1 MTATTTKAEEMLEAA
16 RNGDRHALEE
26 LLHAHRYGVYRYGLR
41 VCRTTEDAEDAV
53 QETLWAATRALDSFR
68 GPASSVA
75 RWMFTI
81 VRRVCMRLIE
91 GHRRWPE
98 NLEGTEDAFP
108 ADAAGPDIAYARQ
121 QRAVKL
127 AAALQTLDRLSRE
140 VIILRDVKELSAPEA
155 AARLGVSVG
164 ALKSRLHRARA
175 KLREHLGSEP
185 SEASGMALGPEAG
198 RASGQLA

>member
-1 MTATTTKAEEMLEAA
+1 MTATMTKADERLEAA

-26 LLHAHRYGVYRYGLR
+26 LLHAHRYGVYRYGLQ

-68 GPASSVA
+68 GPASSLA
-75 RWMFTI
+75 SWMFTI
-81 VRRVCMRLIE
+81 IRRVCLRLLE
-91 GHRRWPE
+91 GHRRLPE
-98 NLEGTEDAFP
+98 NLEGAEDAFL
-108 ADAAGPDIAYARQ
+108 ADAGGPDLAYARQ

-127 AAALQTLDRLSRE
+127 AAALQALDRLSRE
-140 VIILRDVKELSAPEA
+140 VILLRDIEELSAPAA

-175 KLREHLGSEP
+175 RLREHLGAELSEGFGV
-185 SEASGMALGPEAG
+185 ELETDVG
-198 RASGQLA
+198 RASRQPA